1 MLAQSNPA
9 AVYRRVEFDA
19 RVAGANS
26 AQLAAVCYERFVGS
40 LGSALYA
47 AARGDNPDK
56 SQALTQALAALTAL
70 ELGLV
75 AAAPLA
81 ATLGQL
87 YAAARRAVL
96 GSVLTFD
103 AESLERVRQDFAEI
117 AAATAQPI

>member
-1 MLAQSNPA
+1 MLGQSNPTVA
-9 AVYRRVEFDA
+9 YRRVDFDA

-26 AQLAAVCYERFVGS
+26 AQLTAVCYERLVGS

-47 AARGDNPDK
+47 AARSDNPGK
-56 SQALTQALAALTAL
+56 SRALTQALAALTAL

-87 YAAARRAVL
+87 YAGARRAVL
-96 GSVLTFD
+96 DSVLAFD
-103 AESLERVRQDFAEI
+103 APAIERVKQDFAEI
-117 AAATAQPI
+117 AAATTPPM

>member
-1 MLAQSNPA
+1 MLAQSNPHA
-9 AVYRRVEFDA
+9 AYRRVDFDA
-19 RVAGANS
+19 RVAGANP
-26 AQLAAVCYERFVGS
+26 AQLAALCYERLVAS
-40 LGSALYA
+40 LGSALHA
-47 AARGDNPDK
+47 SARGDNPGK

-96 GSVLTFD
+96 DSVLTFD
-103 AESLERVRQDFAEI
+103 APSLARVRQDFAEI
-117 AAATAQPI
+117 AAATSLPM